1 MVEYPINADCL
12 YRNASSKQVYVT
24 DLPILLGKCIH
35 NRVCNG
41 HDTYTVLIVGRWLA
55 RFVGENTMKDFCTEL
70 KTLIEAPEIAVL
82 PGIFDGFSARMVE
95 KNGFKAGYISGAGLS
110 ESHLGWADVGIMGLE
125 DNLKFSSP
133 LVSCCSLPLIAD
145 ADTGYGNAINVRF
158 AYQAFERIGVAG
170 LMIEDQVWPKRCG
183 HMVGKAVIEAEE
195 MADKLRAAVDAR
207 ENPNFVVMART
218 DAYATHNID
227 EAIRRLNLYAE
238 AGADLL
244 FADAVL
250 TTDDIRTVIKH
261 VDKPLAVNM
270 GFGIRQRPTT
280 ALMSAKELEDLGV
293 ALVIFPRLLTAAAI
307 MGMKHAISALQ
318 ESLNTGTVVDRPDLC
333 VSFEELNQLV
343 GFNEIESM
351 EKQFPRATGHVNAS
365 TGPQGNIDSQNQ

>member
-1 MVEYPINADCL
+1 
-12 YRNASSKQVYVT
+12 
-24 DLPILLGKCIH
+24 
-35 NRVCNG
+35 
-41 HDTYTVLIVGRWLA
+41 
-55 RFVGENTMKDFCTEL
+55 MKDFCTEL

-133 LVSCCSLPLIAD
+133 LVNCCSLPLIAD

-195 MADKLRAAVDAR
+195 MAEKLRAAADAR

-250 TTDDIRTVIKH
+250 TTDDIQTVIKH

-293 ALVIFPRLLTAAAI
+293 ALVIFPRLLTSAAI

-333 VSFEELNQLV
+333 VSFEELNELV

-351 EKQFPRATGHVNAS
+351 EQQFPRATGHVNAS
-365 TGPQGNIDSQNQ
+365 TGPQGSIDSQNQ

>member
-1 MVEYPINADCL
+1 
-12 YRNASSKQVYVT
+12 
-24 DLPILLGKCIH
+24 
-35 NRVCNG
+35 
-41 HDTYTVLIVGRWLA
+41 
-55 RFVGENTMKDFCTEL
+55 MKDFCIEL
-70 KTLIEAPEIAVL
+70 RTLINHSDIAVL
-82 PGIFDGFSARMVE
+82 PGIFDGFSARLVE
-95 KNGFKAGYISGAGLS
+95 QYGFKAGYISGAGLS

-133 LVSCCSLPLIAD
+133 LVGCCSLPLIAD

-158 AYQAFERIGVAG
+158 AYQAFEKIGVAG
-170 LMIEDQVWPKRCG
+170 LMIEDQMWPKRCG

-195 MADKLRAAVDAR
+195 MAEKIRSAANAR
-207 ENPNFVVMART
+207 KNPNFVVMART

-250 TTDDIRTVIKH
+250 TANDIRTVVKH
-261 VDKPLAVNM
+261 VHKPLAVNM
-270 GFGIRQRPTT
+270 GCGIRQRPTT
-280 ALMSAKELEDLGV
+280 ALMSARELEDLGV

-307 MGMKHAISALQ
+307 MGMKHAIAALQ
-318 ESLNTGTVVDRPDLC
+318 ESLNTGLVVDRPDLC

-343 GFNEIESM
+343 GFDEITDM
-351 EKQFPRATGHVNAS
+351 EKQFPRATGHAGAS
-365 TGPQGNIDSQNQ
+365 TEA

>member
-1 MVEYPINADCL
+1 
-12 YRNASSKQVYVT
+12 
-24 DLPILLGKCIH
+24 
-35 NRVCNG
+35 
-41 HDTYTVLIVGRWLA
+41 
-55 RFVGENTMKDFCTEL
+55 MKAFCTEL

-170 LMIEDQVWPKRCG
+170 LMSEDQVWPKRCG

-195 MADKLRAAVDAR
+195 MAEKLRAAADAR

-318 ESLNTGTVVDRPDLC
+318 ESLNTGTVVARPDLC

-365 TGPQGNIDSQNQ
+365 TGPKGSIDSQNQ

>member
-1 MVEYPINADCL
+1 
-12 YRNASSKQVYVT
+12 
-24 DLPILLGKCIH
+24 
-35 NRVCNG
+35 
-41 HDTYTVLIVGRWLA
+41 
-55 RFVGENTMKDFCTEL
+55 
-70 KTLIEAPEIAVL
+70 
-82 PGIFDGFSARMVE
+82 
-95 KNGFKAGYISGAGLS
+95 
-110 ESHLGWADVGIMGLE
+110 MGLE

-133 LVSCCSLPLIAD
+133 LVGCCSLPLIAD

-158 AYQAFERIGVAG
+158 TYQAFEKIGVAG
-170 LMIEDQVWPKRCG
+170 LMIEDQMWPKRCG

-195 MADKLRAAVDAR
+195 MAEKIRSAANAR
-207 ENPNFVVMART
+207 KNPNFVVMART

-250 TTDDIRTVIKH
+250 TANDIRTVVKH
-261 VDKPLAVNM
+261 VHKPLAVNM

-280 ALMSAKELEDLGV
+280 ALMSARELEDLGV

-318 ESLNTGTVVDRPDLC
+318 ESLNTGLVVDRPDLC

-343 GFNEIESM
+343 GFDEITDM
-351 EKQFPRATGHVNAS
+351 EKQFPRATGHAGAS
-365 TGPQGNIDSQNQ
+365 TEA